1 MGSLDSSTVDFGT
14 VVSSFF
20 EGTKTSAVSA
30 AFGSAGAGVD
40 SSFFDGVWTSAF
52 SCGFATFSSSL
63 VLVEAS
69 ADPDS
74 LASVR
79 CTGVLTLH
87 SAVNGSFPSLTSMP
101 PN

>member
-20 EGTKTSAVSA
+20 NWTKTSA

-52 SCGFATFSSSL
+52 SWGFATFSSSL
-63 VLVEAS
+63 ALVEAS